1 MKRRTLLAATALA
14 SLPSAA
20 LRAQQTTAKRVGVLM
35 LGTPDDEVPKARLRA
50 FRQGLNVLGWTE
62 DRNVRLDVRWASNQA
77 ADVERPAAELAAL
90 RPDVILANG
99 TPSVVA
105 LKKITASM
113 PLPSIPTPSIPI
125 VCALVQ
131 DPVGLGLVASLAR
144 PGGNITGF
152 TYVNPELIGKWRG
165 LLLDV
170 APATRRM
177 GMLFNPSINAQYH
190 DFLRELAPVPNRPV
204 EVAPMPVNTV
214 DDLRAALEALGSA
227 GNGAAILPA
236 DPLSFS
242 LSREAAALARQYR
255 LPAISIYRPFA
266 ADGGLMSYGPD
277 STEIFRRSASYVDRI
292 LKGTPPAE
300 LPVQQPDKFEFA
312 INLGTARALG
322 LTVAPS
328 LLALADDVIE

>member
-14 SLPSAA
+14 SLPPTAV
-20 LRAQQTTAKRVGVLM
+20 RAQQTTSKRVGVLL

-77 ADVERPAAELAAL
+77 ADVERLAAELAAL

-99 TPSVVA
+99 TPSVVV

-113 PLPSIPTPSIPI
+113 PPPAIPV

-190 DFLRELAPVPNRPV
+190 NFLRELAPIPNRPV

-292 LKGTPPAE
+292 LKGTPPSE

-328 LLALADDVIE
+328 LLALADDLIE